1 MAALTKV
8 DICNMALSHIGA
20 RNDITTFPTAS
31 STGIENQSLFL
42 WYDIS
47 RRQLLEAYNWT
58 FARQLSAILTDHA
71 DDPDDTEG
79 LWSYRYVVPTD
90 HIKIREVLNP
100 TNIGS
105 NAIPYEISM
114 SRAGGSMSI
123 QSNVDDMQ
131 IIYTFDN
138 EDPSTW
144 SEYFAVALSHL
155 LAANIAFPIT
165 RKRSVMGDQMGLY
178 RQMLSIAAAHDAN
191 EEVDDAP
198 RDADWIRGRGVSPY
212 LPDGWINRT

>member
-1 MAALTKV
+1 MALSQL

-20 RNDITTFPTAS
+20 RNDISAFPTAS
-31 STGIENQSLFL
+31 STGIENQSIFL

-47 RRQLLEAYNWT
+47 RRQALEAYNWS

-79 LWSYRYVVPTD
+79 LWAYRYQLPTD
-90 HIKIREVLNP
+90 YIKVREVMNP
-100 TNIGS
+100 TNVGS
-105 NAIPYEISM
+105 DAIPYEIGM
-114 SRAGGSMSI
+114 SRVSSTMSI

-138 EDPSTW
+138 QTPSTW
-144 SEYFAVALSHL
+144 SEYFGIALSHL

-165 RKRSVMGDQMGLY
+165 RKRSVMGDQMGLW
-178 RQMLSIAAAHDAN
+178 RQMLLIASAHDAN
-191 EEVDDAP
+191 EQVEEAERDAP
-198 RDADWIRGRGVSPY
+198 WVRGRGAWERDQSYITRP
-212 LPDGWINRT
+212 